1 MSSLVPPTRSRRIF
15 EVLALLAII
24 AGLAFWMRP
33 TQVTIA
39 GVGLGMSQ
47 TEVNKLQEGSDP
59 GEFSTYTSQVEFNQ
73 GKVWRVTGHQ
83 LEVNGHPVNP
93 DQIRAALGQ
102 PDHTTKA
109 RLSADD
115 KAVRLTMSYP
125 QHRLLV
131 QTEPD
136 GGVTYILFE
145 RG

>member
-47 TEVNKLQEGSDP
+47 TEVDKLREGDP
-59 GEFSTYTSQVEFNQ
+59 EDFTAYQTEVEFNQ

-83 LEVNGHPVNP
+83 LEVNGHPVQP

>member
-15 EVLALLAII
+15 EVVALLAII

-47 TEVNKLQEGSDP
+47 AEVNKLGERDSDDL
-59 GEFSTYTSQVEFNQ
+59 STYTPDVEFSQ

-83 LEVNGHPVNP
+83 LEVNGRLV
-93 DQIRAALGQ
+93 AAGQLQAVLGQ

-109 RLSADD
+109 HLSADD
-115 KAVRLTMSYP
+115 QAARLTMSYP

-136 GGVTYILFE
+136 GRVTYILFE